1 MLMKHTNIL
10 AEKNINE
17 FTTSQIFK
25 RLEMQLER
33 EVSFPT
39 YQLKEVAT
47 ARLAKMVNQKITEL

>member
-1 MLMKHTNIL
+1 MKHTNIL
-10 AEKNINE
+10 AGKNINE

-39 YQLKEVAT
+39 YQLTEVAT